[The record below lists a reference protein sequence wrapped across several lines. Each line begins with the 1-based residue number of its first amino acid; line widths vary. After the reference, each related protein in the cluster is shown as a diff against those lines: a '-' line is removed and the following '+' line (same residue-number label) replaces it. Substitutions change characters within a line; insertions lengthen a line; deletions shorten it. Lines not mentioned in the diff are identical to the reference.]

1 MREPARR
8 FRGGALVLVLGGA
21 LLLAACS
28 SGGSGSSG
36 SGSAPSTSTSSGAG
50 GSSAGGSSATKTDS
64 ITISNFMFS
73 PMHATVAPGAT
84 VTVTNKDSVTHTL
97 TASNGAFNT
106 GDIGGGQS
114 KTFTAP
120 MKPGTY
126 SYICNIHQYMM
137 GTIVVS

>member
-1 MREPARR
+1 MVREPTRR
-8 FRGGALVLVLGGA
+8 FRGGAVVLVLAAA

-28 SGGSGSSG
+28 SGGGSGSS
-36 SGSAPSTSTSSGAG
+36 SAELVERIRAATST
-50 GSSAGGSSATKTDS
+50 KS

-73 PMHATVAPGAT
+73 PMHAAVAPGST
-84 VTVTNKDSVTHTL
+84 VSVTNKDSVTHTL
-97 TASNGAFNT
+97 TATGGQFDT
-106 GDIGGGQS
+106 GDIGAGQT

-120 MKPGTY
+120 SKAGTY

>member
-1 MREPARR
+1 MREPVRR

-28 SGGSGSSG
+28 GGGSSPSG
-36 SGSAPSTSTSSGAG
+36 SGSGATSTTPRSASGAGAASTSTL
-50 GSSAGGSSATKTDS
+50 
-64 ITISNFMFS
+64 TISNFMFS
-73 PMHATVAPGAT
+73 PIRASVAPGST
-84 VTVTNKDSVTHTL
+84 VSVTNKDSVTHTL
-97 TASNGAFNT
+97 TASGGQFDT
-106 GDIGGGQS
+106 GDIRAGRT

-126 SYICNIHQYMM
+126 TYICNIHQYMK